1 MLNEIIMAVIQAITE
16 FLPISSDG
24 HLALYSNLFSEPNLF
39 FIIFLHIA
47 SLLAVLIFTRKEI
60 LFLFTFTK
68 EARKLWL
75 YLIIATIPGALFG
88 FFLKN
93 IIETTFSSLLI
104 TGIGFLFTGTIL
116 IFSKF
121 PRRKSKL
128 NMKNSLIIGL
138 FQMLALLPGV
148 SRSGM
153 TISTGIFNGIEKEK
167 AVKFSFLLFIP
178 LAIGAFSL
186 EMFNYYTKSIEITVP
201 FITLAIAFII
211 CFTLSLL
218 FLNLL
223 TLIIKKDKFWMF
235 SIYCYI
241 IGIITIILYFIKQ

>member
-241 IGIITIILYFIKQ
+241 IGIITIILYFIK